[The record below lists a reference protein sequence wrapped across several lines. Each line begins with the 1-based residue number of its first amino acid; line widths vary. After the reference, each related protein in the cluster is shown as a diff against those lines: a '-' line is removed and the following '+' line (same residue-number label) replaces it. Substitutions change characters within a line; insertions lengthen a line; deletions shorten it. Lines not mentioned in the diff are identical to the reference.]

1 MRQGAVMCSVWG
13 RLKDWAQ
20 CARSPNI
27 ASSPTMNR
35 RRSARPGTGMGE
47 GMLREL
53 HYWGC
58 LKSQGAIP
66 LTPVYAW
73 S

>member
-1 MRQGAVMCSVWG
+1 
-13 RLKDWAQ
+13 
-20 CARSPNI
+20 
-27 ASSPTMNR
+27 MNR

-58 LKSQGAIP
+58 LQSQGAIP

>member
-1 MRQGAVMCSVWG
+1 
-13 RLKDWAQ
+13 
-20 CARSPNI
+20 
-27 ASSPTMNR
+27 MNR
-35 RRSARPGTGMGE
+35 RRSVRPRTGSGTGE
-47 GMLREL
+47 GMVREL

-58 LKSQGAIP
+58 LQSQGAIP